1 MSIEVRLPQWGMGM
15 QEGTVVRWFKHEGD
29 VVEADEDLV
38 EIEAAKTTQAVTAPV
53 GGVLLRV
60 LVPEG
65 DTIPVRTPLA
75 VLATASEAPP
85 PPAATAASDT
95 SAVPRAIEVDVAP
108 ARRVAVTPVARK
120 LARDLGVDL
129 EQVKGSGPAGRID
142 ESDVRAFVARATSP
156 VPTTEPEPEQE
167 HASRLE
173 PMSPMRRAI
182 ARNMHASLQAM
193 AQLTLST
200 ELDATELVRLR
211 ERLQRDFALT
221 ITDLIV
227 YAAARALR
235 RHPALNASLDGD
247 QVRHHASIH
256 IGLAVALDEGL
267 IVPVI
272 RDADGKSLLEIASE
286 TRHLAEQA
294 RSGTLR
300 PGQVTGSTFSI
311 TNLGRWGIDAFT
323 PIVNPPEAAI
333 LGVGR
338 IVEKPAAYRGSVAL
352 RQMLTL
358 SLTHDHQLVD
368 GAPAAAF
375 LQTLTDFLET
385 PYFLGSG
392 STEPA
397 KE

>member
-29 VVEADEDLV
+29 FIRADEDLV
-38 EIEAAKTTQAVTAPV
+38 EIEAAKTTQAVTAPES
-53 GGVLLRV
+53 GVLLRI

-65 DTIPVRTPLA
+65 ETIPVRTPLA
-75 VLATASEAPP
+75 VVGSASEAPP
-85 PPAATAASDT
+85 SSEGPT
-95 SAVPRAIEVDVAP
+95 

-129 EQVKGSGPAGRID
+129 DQVTGSGPGGRVD
-142 ESDVRAFVARATSP
+142 EADVRAFAARHTSVAATDG
-156 VPTTEPEPEQE
+156 TAEPGD
-167 HASRLE
+167 RDE
-173 PMSPMRRAI
+173 PMSGMRRAI
-182 ARNMHASLQAM
+182 ARNMHASLQTM

-221 ITDLIV
+221 FTDLIV
-227 YAAARALR
+227 CAVARALR

-247 QVRHHASIH
+247 RVRLHAGIH
-256 IGLAVALDEGL
+256 IGLAVALDNEGL

-272 RDADGKSLLEIASE
+272 READCKSLADIAAE
-286 TRHLAEQA
+286 ARALAEQA
-294 RSGTLR
+294 RSGSLT
-300 PGQVTGSTFSI
+300 PEQVMGGTFSI

-338 IVEKPAAYRGSVAL
+338 IIEKPAAYRGTIAL
-352 RQMLTL
+352 RHMLTL
-358 SLTHDHQLVD
+358 SLTHDHRLVD

-375 LQTLTDFLET
+375 LQTLTEYLET
-385 PYFLGSG
+385 PYFLGLA
-392 STEPA
+392 T
-397 KE
+397 